1 MIIILCYYYI
11 EHNYHVIIKY
21 CHNIINSNFNCF
33 IFCLIY
39 LIFCHII
46 DIFRNMKNLSNNS
59 TRMYEYDPEIN
70 NEEVLFI
77 KADIT
82 SLIIICIII
91 YVVIYY
97 IFVYKLY
104 VFDQNI
110 KTTSEMNKNN
120 EYNMYL
126 NSADVLLVVLILYG
140 MYRINL
146 LDIDITS
153 KAFYYILLLAVP
165 VIMIFPVVHL
175 YNTMTHYVIKN
186 TGITGMSYLDYVPF
200 STILVMQQQTR

>member
-1 MIIILCYYYI
+1 
-11 EHNYHVIIKY
+11 
-21 CHNIINSNFNCF
+21 
-33 IFCLIY
+33 
-39 LIFCHII
+39 
-46 DIFRNMKNLSNNS
+46 MKNLSNNS
-59 TRMYEYDPEIN
+59 TRMYEYDPQVN
-70 NEEVLFI
+70 NEEVLFV

-110 KTTSEMNKNN
+110 KTKSEMNQNN

-126 NSADVLLVVLILYG
+126 NSADVLLVLLILYG

-153 KAFYYILLLAVP
+153 KAFYYDISSRSFL
-165 VIMIFPVVHL
+165 
-175 YNTMTHYVIKN
+175 
-186 TGITGMSYLDYVPF
+186 
-200 STILVMQQQTR
+200 

>member
-1 MIIILCYYYI
+1 
-11 EHNYHVIIKY
+11 
-21 CHNIINSNFNCF
+21 
-33 IFCLIY
+33 
-39 LIFCHII
+39 
-46 DIFRNMKNLSNNS
+46 MKNLSNNS